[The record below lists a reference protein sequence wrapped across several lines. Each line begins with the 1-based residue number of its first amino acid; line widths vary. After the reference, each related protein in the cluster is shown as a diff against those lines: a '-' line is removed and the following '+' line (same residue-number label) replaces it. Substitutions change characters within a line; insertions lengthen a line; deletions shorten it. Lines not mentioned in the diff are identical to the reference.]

1 MVKNKYFKDLEY
13 KLLEKK
19 TAYRGKRIVVEELI
33 YLNGQQKIYR
43 EHVLAGD
50 AAVVLA
56 ITEENDVIM
65 IQEPRT
71 PIKKVILGLP
81 AGMIEPGEEPKQG
94 AIRELQEETGY
105 LAQDLTLMRVV
116 YPTVGYSNERTFIY
130 LAKNLK
136 KTERNLDETE
146 DINVIKIPLSE
157 IRKMLDENEIITA
170 STTIA
175 LMSYFMYYEK

>member
-1 MVKNKYFKDLEY
+1 MNKYFKDLEY
-13 KLLEKK
+13 KLIDKR
-19 TAYRGKRIVVEELI
+19 TAYRGKRIVVEELT
-33 YLNGQQKIYR
+33 YLNGNQKIHR

-50 AAVVLA
+50 AAVMLA

-81 AGMIEPGEEPKQG
+81 AGMIEPGEKPEDG
-94 AIRELQEETGY
+94 ARRELQEETGY
-105 LAQDLTLMRVV
+105 IAKDLTLMRVI

-130 LAKNLK
+130 LAKNLEK
-136 KTERNLDETE
+136 AERHLDETE
-146 DINVIKIPLSE
+146 DIDVIKIPLSE
-157 IRKMLDENEIITA
+157 IKEMLDKNEIITA

-175 LMSYFMYYEK
+175 LMNYFMYNAK